1 MTRQMIVRP
10 VVCRPF
16 IGRREEIAYLHERRR
31 EAGLSHG
38 GLVLISGDAGVGKSR
53 LISEFHESLARSRW
67 RTFVGQCDAGPGR
80 PFGPILDVLGRID
93 GPRIEFGSATTKREQ
108 QQAILDRFGM
118 LAAHKGLVVAI
129 EDVHWADAAT
139 LEMLAYFGR
148 ELGRMR
154 VLLLASFRSGD
165 LHPDDHVSAAIARI
179 ARESHAGRIDLAP
192 LHGSELRAFIDE
204 ALNGVALA
212 PEILREIAIAGEGN
226 PFFTEELLKG
236 AVEAKMTTRRKSRR
250 NVPAT
255 IRATVLERLAPFDAQ
270 EREIVMQAAVIG
282 RTFGLDLLAST
293 LETDAASVLRALRH
307 ARDCQLIEEVTPSHF
322 RFRHG
327 LTRDAIYDDFLG
339 AERAPRH
346 RAIAAALERSNPE
359 ASPLG
364 ALAFHWWAAGDGERS
379 ARYNDLAG
387 DDAARM
393 HAHEDAIVFYERAL
407 ESPDLSPLM
416 RGSILEKIASR
427 RAVLDELVEA
437 LALHAAAAE
446 IFRSAGAYAREAASR
461 SAAAILA
468 YQTQTANPTL
478 PLETMLARLDPE
490 EYLARSRAHLGIAWV
505 TATRWLPTETARH
518 IAQVDERA
526 RAEAPDIRL
535 RFHNVSAW
543 LAMTVGDVDTF
554 RREYAAWIDAAR
566 ATGSD
571 QSVSNVFC
579 NGAMCFSFF
588 GLHEEAL
595 HALEQGIRVA
605 RAARLVNSEEALN
618 AVRVMIHLLRGDLA
632 QARAALETVP
642 SSSESR
648 FITTIGMA
656 WGTIVAAH
664 LGDRFLIERWF
675 DGFEKSVTPDSMLEC
690 GAGFAEIMVRR
701 NRTADAAAFLHRA
714 MPDGELLRGAVHTL
728 LAVGRY
734 GNERD
739 RSRAR
744 EYLARAAAG
753 RYELPERPA
762 LALFDA
768 LAHER
773 AGRTSDARSLAREA
787 AEGFRRLHMPLLEA
801 AALEFAGDAAAALVL
816 YRRAGATYDI
826 RRLEGETIVAPG
838 LSPRERDVA
847 KLASQGLSNLEIAK
861 RLTITD
867 KTVEKHLA
875 SVYRKL
881 QVSSRTRLAAFLS
894 EAQ

>member
-1 MTRQMIVRP
+1 MIVRP
-10 VVCRPF
+10 VVCRQF
-16 IGRREEIAYLHERRR
+16 IGRREEIAYLQERRL
-31 EAGLSHG
+31 EAGSSHG

-53 LISEFHESLARSRW
+53 LISEFLTSLARSRW
-67 RTFVGQCDAGPGR
+67 RTFVGQCDAGAGR
-80 PFGPILDVLGRID
+80 PFGPILDILGRID
-93 GPRIEFGSATTKREQ
+93 GPGLAFGSATTKREQ
-108 QQAILDRFGM
+108 QRAILDRFAA

-154 VLLLASFRSGD
+154 ILLLASFRSGD
-165 LHPDDHVSAAIARI
+165 LHPDDHVTAAIAKI
-179 ARESHAGRIDLAP
+179 ARESRAGRIDLAP

-204 ALNGVALA
+204 ALDGLALA
-212 PEILREIAIAGEGN
+212 PETLREITLAGEGN
-226 PFFTEELLKG
+226 PFFTEELLKS
-236 AVEAKMTTRRKSRR
+236 AVEANMTTRRESRRR

-255 IRATVLERLAPFDAQ
+255 IRTTVLERLQPFDEP
-270 EREIVMQAAVIG
+270 ERQIVMQAAVIG
-282 RTFGLDLLAST
+282 RTFGLDLLKTT
-293 LETDAASVLRALRH
+293 LETDAGPVLRALRH

-327 LTRDAIYDDFLG
+327 LTRDAIYDDFLQ

-346 RAIAAALERSNPE
+346 RAIAVALERAHPDDP
-359 ASPLG
+359 PLA

-379 ARYNDLAG
+379 PRYNELAG
-387 DDAARM
+387 DDAARL
-393 HAHEDAIVFYERAL
+393 HAHEDAIVCYERAL
-407 ESPDLSPLM
+407 ESPDVEPLT
-416 RGSILEKIASR
+416 RGSILEKMANH
-427 RAVLDELVEA
+427 RAALDELVEA
-437 LALHAAAAE
+437 RELYAAAAE
-446 IFRSAGAYAREAASR
+446 IFGAASAYGREAACR

-468 YQTQTANPTL
+468 YQTETANPTL
-478 PLETMLARLDPE
+478 PLETMLTRLHPQ

-505 TATRWLPTETARH
+505 TATCWLPTKTAHH

-543 LAMTVGDVDTF
+543 VAMTVGDVDTF

-571 QSVSNVFC
+571 QSVSSVFC

-588 GLHEEAL
+588 GLHDEAL
-595 HALEQGIRVA
+595 EALEQGIRVA

-632 QARAALETVP
+632 RARAALETVP
-642 SSSESR
+642 PSSESR

-664 LGDRFLIERWF
+664 LDDRTLIERWF
-675 DGFEKSVTPDSMLEC
+675 DGFEASVKPDSMLEC
-690 GAGFAEIMVRR
+690 GAGFAEILARR
-701 NRTADAAAFLHRA
+701 SRFADAAAFLHRA
-714 MPDGELLRGAVHTL
+714 MPDGELVRGAVHTL

-734 GNERD
+734 GYPD
-739 RSRAR
+739 DRAR
-744 EYLARAAAG
+744 ARDYLARAAAG
-753 RYELPERPA
+753 RYTFPERPA

-768 LAHER
+768 LANER
-773 AGRTSDARSLAREA
+773 AGRTSDAHSLAREA
-787 AEGFRRLHMPLLEA
+787 AEGFGRLQMPLLEA
-801 AALEFAGDAAAALVL
+801 AALEISGDVAAALVL
-816 YRRAGATYDI
+816 YRRAGATYEI
-826 RRLEGETIVAPG
+826 RRLEGETIVAPE
-838 LSPRERDVA
+838 LSPREREVA
-847 KLASQGLSNLEIAK
+847 VLASQGLSNLDIAK

-881 QVSSRTRLAAFLS
+881 RVSSRTRLAASFV